1 MGDKMKQRDSSV
13 ARAGSPCSQA
23 PAPPGDTGCQ
33 PVTPQPRASSPC
45 SQENESVR
53 PDWHRRGRYIPHREN
68 KRLQTITWRL
78 FDSLPADVVTAMK
91 AELAALRS
99 APDTPEKAARLAE
112 LRKTI
117 DHYEDAGY
125 GSCFLKDERIAR
137 IVADNLRHFDGT
149 RYRLI
154 SFCIMPNHV
163 HVLIEAAERWS
174 LSQILHGWRS
184 YTANE
189 ANKILGRTGRFWM
202 EEYFDRFIRDDNHF
216 RSVLSYIR
224 MNPVKAGL
232 TTDPDAWPWSWEVS
246 PLPRAS
252 SPCSRGTPGDT
263 GCQPV
268 MMQTRASSP
277 CSQENASAPPP
288 GDTGCQPVPPQP
300 RASSPCSQGNML
312 PSAHRS

>member
-1 MGDKMKQRDSSV
+1 MVKQRDSSM
-13 ARAGSPCSQA
+13 ARASSPCSQA
-23 PAPPGDTGCQ
+23 APGDTGCQ
-33 PVTPQPRASSPC
+33 SVTSQPRASSPC
-45 SQENESVR
+45 SQTAPGDTGCQPVPPQPREI

-68 KRLQTITWRL
+68 MRLQTITWRL

-91 AELAALRS
+91 AELAVLRS
-99 APDTPEKAARLAE
+99 APDTSEKAARLAE

-117 DHYEDAGY
+117 DRYEDAGY

-163 HVLIEAAERWS
+163 HVLIEVAERWS

-189 ANKILGRTGRFWM
+189 ANRVLGRTGRFWM
-202 EEYFDRFIRDDNHF
+202 EEYFDRFIRDDKHF

-252 SPCSRGTPGDT
+252 SPCSR
-263 GCQPV
+263 
-268 MMQTRASSP
+268 
-277 CSQENASAPPP
+277 EPP

-300 RASSPCSQGNML
+300 RASSPCSQENVL
-312 PSAHRS
+312 PSTHEAKGIDQ